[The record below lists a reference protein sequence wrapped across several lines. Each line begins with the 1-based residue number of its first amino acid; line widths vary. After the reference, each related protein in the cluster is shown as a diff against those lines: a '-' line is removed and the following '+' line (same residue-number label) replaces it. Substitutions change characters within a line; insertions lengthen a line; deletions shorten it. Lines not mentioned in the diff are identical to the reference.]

1 MVSFSVEGIA
11 TKATPY
17 SSLDSFT
24 EDFGLFAYTYANSG
38 DPSSAMRLYA
48 YDRLVSYNE
57 GAGCWLPA
65 TALLWPN
72 TTGYIQF
79 FAYAPQSVVS
89 EVTASDGNLPTLSYT
104 VPTSVTS
111 QKGLLVAKPDP
122 NNATPELPELRVPL
136 TFHHVLTGIRFQ
148 CDPANLISSVSI
160 ANVYGSGT
168 FSMGTS
174 SWTPSGTRDKSYT
187 ISVAEPSPVAGLDF
201 TDNDYTMMLL
211 PQTLQDGAAVRV
223 QFSDEI
229 GSLVREYSIAGQTWR
244 PGTQLTYVIERRR
257 VFVLNPTFGD
267 SSLLTTDEAWE
278 DDEED

>member
-17 SSLDSFT
+17 SSLESFT

-104 VPTSVTS
+104 VPASVAS
-111 QKGLLVAKPDP
+111 QNGLLVAKPDP
-122 NNATPELPELRVPL
+122 NNATPELSDLRVPL

-148 CDPANLISSVSI
+148 SDPANLISSVSI

-201 TDNDYTMMLL
+201 TDNDYAMMLL
-211 PQTLQDGAAVRV
+211 PQTLLDGAVVRV

-229 GSLVREYSIAGQTWR
+229 GSQVREFSIAGQTWR
-244 PGTQLTYVIERRR
+244 PGILLTYVIQRRG
-257 VFVLNPTFGD
+257 VFFISITLEDTY
-267 SSLLTTDEAWE
+267 LWTDEAWE
-278 DDEED
+278 DDDEE